1 MLINFYHYCIAP
13 EACLSSGCSV
23 VYSRKYTM
31 DHDAICPYKIVQCQ
45 RECGDT
51 FPRRLQEKHMNE
63 ACPLRP
69 VLCPMADI
77 GCAADLLY
85 INVPDHMMTAGTA
98 HLLLAVEK
106 IREQSRVIADLQ
118 TQVFNLEN
126 DMLKAN
132 RTLET
137 LTAGAA
143 AGTNTFSNHDSNH
156 DSLLNYFILP
166 TDFIVAL
173 VAIEVSEKRTY
184 HRLSDEMNRL
194 ESKLS
199 QQTHRVSQEISSLA
213 KTQGKTHSQLASL
226 EKQVQPMIAA
236 TRGR

>member
-1 MLINFYHYCIAP
+1 MGSA
-13 EACLSSGCSV
+13 

-63 ACPLRP
+63 VCPLRP
-69 VLCPMADI
+69 VPCPMADI
-77 GCAADLLY
+77 GCTADLLY
-85 INVPDHMMTAGTA
+85 VNVPDHMMSAGET

-118 TQVFNLEN
+118 TQLFNLEN
-126 DMLKAN
+126 EQLNAN

-143 AGTNTFSNHDSNH
+143 A
-156 DSLLNYFILP
+156 
-166 TDFIVAL
+166 AL

-184 HRLSDEMNRL
+184 HRLSDEMSRL